1 MDSERFGSVVH
12 RSGELRNS
20 VDKLWDELA
29 AAPTRR
35 SLLVVGFSSIVRQHT
50 AAQWLLVQSNL
61 DVSAT
66 TLVRPTYESLVRA
79 VWCLDGADDEWI
91 GKFLAPNPEAINSD
105 AETEMGPSVPKMLPV
120 IKQRHPPHVYQPL
133 VALKESTYRAM
144 HSYVH
149 GGIRPVVQSLSEF
162 PVNEATSLVIN
173 SNTMLLMATNAARM
187 ACGFQSPLITVI
199 CKQYADCFPPAPRIS
214 ANP

>member
-1 MDSERFGSVVH
+1 MDSERFESVVH

-20 VDKLWDELA
+20 VDKLWNELP

-35 SLLVVGFSSIVRQHT
+35 SLLVVGFGSIVRQHT
-50 AAQWLLVQSNL
+50 AAQWFLVQSNL

-66 TLVRPTYESLVRA
+66 TLVRPAYESLVRA

-120 IKQRHPPHVYQPL
+120 IKQRHPSHVYQPL
-133 VALKESTYRAM
+133 AALKESTYRAM

-162 PVNEATSLVIN
+162 PVKEATSLVIN
-173 SNTMLLMATNAARM
+173 ANTMLLMATNAVRM
-187 ACGFQSPLITVI
+187 ACGLPSPHIAVI
-199 CKQYADCFPPAPRIS
+199 YRQYADCFPPEQP
-214 ANP
+214 